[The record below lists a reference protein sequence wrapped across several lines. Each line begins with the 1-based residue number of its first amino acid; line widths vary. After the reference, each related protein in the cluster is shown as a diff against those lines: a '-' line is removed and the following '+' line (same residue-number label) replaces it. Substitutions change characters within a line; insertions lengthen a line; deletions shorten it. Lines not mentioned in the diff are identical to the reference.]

1 MQIENLTDLINK
13 TNIRAYV
20 NTTDIVKGKAYDKE
34 KITFK
39 DSKETKGTY
48 STLKVFNFEV
58 DSETKPTYYDVSIVI
73 ENNKEIVKTICD
85 CKEYRNFQSCK
96 HIGAVFVNYYET
108 LFKGSIINVH
118 KITEDILNK
127 FMPDEDTLIK
137 KELQVELIIN
147 VTEKESYYYYYGRTY
162 TDFNIKIMIG
172 EDKLYTLGN
181 HATAFKVA
189 YENQEGEVYFG
200 KNFTYIPEKYYLS
213 NNSKTIIESYLDVC
227 EGSYNRNIFAKDF
240 KTFLNKIKNTNFII
254 NNYKIDGIKEG
265 FPISSNLIKNNES
278 YELDFDLENIEVL
291 IKNDYEYILYKGN
304 LYHLR
309 KLEQELI
316 DDLMENK
323 LDKLIISKE
332 KVDAF
337 TKGLLKIVRKNLKID
352 ASVTDITLP
361 KEISTKLYFDLRSS
375 YILVDALFKYDE
387 KEVNYFDKSNTI
399 LRDIDYETKVINDIL
414 KYGFE
419 IDNNKIILKDIEKEV
434 EFLENGLENLATK
447 YEIFT
452 TEKFKGINIKK
463 KTSVTS
469 MFGIGQDN
477 ILSYTFSLGDINSNE
492 LVNIFEEIKN
502 KKKYY
507 RLKNGDILNLEDES
521 LKELSDLKDDLEL
534 SDAEIIAGHGAIL
547 KYRAIYLDSL
557 KNTKYN
563 IIKTDNLFDNFIDK
577 FYKFKDINLTLP
589 KDELKIL
596 RDYQVTGVKWLYTL
610 AKTGFGGILADEM
623 GLGKT
628 IQVIYYIK
636 QMLKDNENNK
646 FLIVVPTSLAYNWD
660 HEFDSFGSNIKRK
673 ICVGNKDK
681 RTKILSDLNDTNVII
696 TTYGLLREDEELYNN
711 LNFNTMVIDEAQN
724 IKNNMAGI
732 TKVVKK
738 VNAETKFALTGTP
751 LENSILELWSIFDF
765 IMPGY
770 LASLTKFQSKYKIKD
785 FDEDSEILIK
795 GLSKQINPFIL
806 RRKKQDVVK
815 ELPDKLIND
824 IYIELKDE
832 QKKLYVA
839 ELERVKEEMEKIIET
854 EGMNKARFLILQLLT
869 KLRQICIDPSIV
881 YDNYKDGSNKLEQ
894 LESIVNE
901 YIKNNHKILIF
912 SSFKTALNIV
922 KEKLNKAKI
931 KTYMIDGS
939 VPAKDRIEM
948 VDNFN
953 NNDDVKVFLIMLKSG
968 GTGLNLAT
976 ADVVIHLDLWWN
988 PQAENQATDRAHR
1001 IGQKNT
1007 VEVIHLITKGTIE
1020 EKILELQNKKRILS
1034 DKLIDGEIRDKNILS
1049 ELTKEDIKNLL
1060 SYEIKIKKRMLI

>member
-73 ENNKEIVKTICD
+73 EDNKEIVKTICD

-213 NNSKTIIESYLDVC
+213 SNSKTIIESYLDVC

-254 NNYKIDGIKEG
+254 NNYKIEGIKEG

-278 YELDFDLENIEVL
+278 YELDFDLENIEAL

-452 TEKFKGINIKK
+452 TEKFKGINIRK

-596 RDYQVTGVKWLYTL
+596 RDYQLTGVKWLYTL

-646 FLIVVPTSLAYNWD
+646 FLIVVPTSLTYNWD

-1060 SYEIKIKKRMLI
+1060 SYENKD

>member
-127 FMPDEDTLIK
+127 FMPDENTLIK

-213 NNSKTIIESYLDVC
+213 SNSKTIIESYLDVC

-254 NNYKIDGIKEG
+254 NNYKIEGIKEG

-419 IDNNKIILKDIEKEV
+419 IDNNKIILKNIEKEV

-577 FYKFKDINLTLP
+577 FYKFKDINLTLT

-646 FLIVVPTSLAYNWD
+646 FLIVVPTSLSYNWD

-1060 SYEIKIKKRMLI
+1060 SYENRD

>member
-73 ENNKEIVKTICD
+73 EDNKEIVKTICD

-213 NNSKTIIESYLDVC
+213 SNSKTIIESYLDVC

-254 NNYKIDGIKEG
+254 NNYKIEGIKEG

-434 EFLENGLENLATK
+434 EFIENGLENLATK

-681 RTKILSDLNDTNVII
+681 RTKILRNLNDTNVII

-1060 SYEIKIKKRMLI
+1060 SYENKD

>member
-20 NTTDIVKGKAYDKE
+20 NTTDIVKGKSYDKE

-213 NNSKTIIESYLDVC
+213 SNSKTIIESYLDVC

-254 NNYKIDGIKEG
+254 NNYKIEGIKEG

-278 YELDFDLENIEVL
+278 YELDFDLENIEAL

-534 SDAEIIAGHGAIL
+534 NDAEIIAGHGAIL

-596 RDYQVTGVKWLYTL
+596 RGYQVTGVKWLYTL

-646 FLIVVPTSLAYNWD
+646 FLIVVPTSLSYNWD

-681 RTKILSDLNDTNVII
+681 RTKILRNLNDTNVII

-1060 SYEIKIKKRMLI
+1060 SYENKD

>member
-58 DSETKPTYYDVSIVI
+58 DSETKPTYYDVSIAI

-213 NNSKTIIESYLDVC
+213 SNSKTIIESYLDVC

-254 NNYKIDGIKEG
+254 NNYKIEGIKEG

-278 YELDFDLENIEVL
+278 YELDFDLENIETL

-681 RTKILSDLNDTNVII
+681 RTKILRNLNDTNVII

-738 VNAETKFALTGTP
+738 INAETKFALTGTP

-806 RRKKQDVVK
+806 RKKKQDVVK

-922 KEKLNKAKI
+922 KEKLNKSKI

-1060 SYEIKIKKRMLI
+1060 SYENKD

>member
-213 NNSKTIIESYLDVC
+213 SNSKTIIESYLDVC
-227 EGSYNRNIFAKDF
+227 EGNYNRNIFAKDF

-254 NNYKIDGIKEG
+254 NNYKIEGIKEG

-596 RDYQVTGVKWLYTL
+596 RDYQVTGVKWLYAL

-681 RTKILSDLNDTNVII
+681 RTKILRNLNDTNVII

-738 VNAETKFALTGTP
+738 INAETKFALTGTP

-939 VPAKDRIEM
+939 VQAKDRIEM

-1060 SYEIKIKKRMLI
+1060 SYENKD

>member
-20 NTTDIVKGKAYDKE
+20 NTTDIVKGKSYDKE

-73 ENNKEIVKTICD
+73 EDNKEIVKTICD

-127 FMPDEDTLIK
+127 FMPDENTLIK

-681 RTKILSDLNDTNVII
+681 RTKILRNLNDTNVII

-738 VNAETKFALTGTP
+738 INAETKFALTGTP

-953 NNDDVKVFLIMLKSG
+953 NNDGVKVFLIMLKSG

-1060 SYEIKIKKRMLI
+1060 SYENKD

>member
-20 NTTDIVKGKAYDKE
+20 NTTDIVKGKTYDKE

-73 ENNKEIVKTICD
+73 EDNKEIVKTICD

-681 RTKILSDLNDTNVII
+681 RTKILRNLNDTNVII

-738 VNAETKFALTGTP
+738 INAETKFALTGTP

-894 LESIVNE
+894 LESVVNE

-1060 SYEIKIKKRMLI
+1060 SYENRD

>member
-20 NTTDIVKGKAYDKE
+20 NTTDIVKGKSYDKE

-681 RTKILSDLNDTNVII
+681 RTKMLRNLNDTNVII

-738 VNAETKFALTGTP
+738 INAETKFALTGTP

-839 ELERVKEEMEKIIET
+839 ELERVKEEMENIIET

-953 NNDDVKVFLIMLKSG
+953 NNDGVKVFLIMLKSG

-1060 SYEIKIKKRMLI
+1060 SYENKD

>member
-73 ENNKEIVKTICD
+73 EDNKEIVKTICD

-127 FMPDEDTLIK
+127 FMPDENTLIK

-213 NNSKTIIESYLDVC
+213 SNSKTIIESYLDVC

-254 NNYKIDGIKEG
+254 NNYKIEGIKEG

-419 IDNNKIILKDIEKEV
+419 IDNNKIILKDIKKEV

-646 FLIVVPTSLAYNWD
+646 FLIVVPTSLSYNWD

-681 RTKILSDLNDTNVII
+681 RTKILRNLNDTNVII

-738 VNAETKFALTGTP
+738 INAETKFALTGTP

-795 GLSKQINPFIL
+795 GLSKQINSFIL

-815 ELPDKLIND
+815 ELQDKLIND

-869 KLRQICIDPSIV
+869 KLRQICIDPSII

-931 KTYMIDGS
+931 KTYMIDGN

-1060 SYEIKIKKRMLI
+1060 SYENKD

>member
-20 NTTDIVKGKAYDKE
+20 NTTDIVKGKTYDKE

-73 ENNKEIVKTICD
+73 EDNKEIVKTICD

-127 FMPDEDTLIK
+127 FMPDEDILIK

-213 NNSKTIIESYLDVC
+213 SNSKTIIESYLDVC

-254 NNYKIDGIKEG
+254 NNYKIEGIKEG

-646 FLIVVPTSLAYNWD
+646 FLIVVPTSLSYNWD

-869 KLRQICIDPSIV
+869 KLRQICIDPNIV

-1060 SYEIKIKKRMLI
+1060 SYENKD

>member
-681 RTKILSDLNDTNVII
+681 RTKILRNLNDTNVII

-738 VNAETKFALTGTP
+738 INAETKFALTGTP

-839 ELERVKEEMEKIIET
+839 ELERVKEEMENIIET

-953 NNDDVKVFLIMLKSG
+953 NNDGVKVFLIMLKSG

-1060 SYEIKIKKRMLI
+1060 SYENKD

>member
-127 FMPDEDTLIK
+127 FMPDENTLIK

-596 RDYQVTGVKWLYTL
+596 RDYQLTGVKWLYTL

-673 ICVGNKDK
+673 ISVGNKDK
-681 RTKILSDLNDTNVII
+681 RTKILRNLNDTNVII

-738 VNAETKFALTGTP
+738 INAETKFALTGTP

-1060 SYEIKIKKRMLI
+1060 SYENKD

>member
-73 ENNKEIVKTICD
+73 EDNKEIVKTICD

-127 FMPDEDTLIK
+127 FMPDENTLIK

-213 NNSKTIIESYLDVC
+213 SNSKTIIESYLDVC

-254 NNYKIDGIKEG
+254 NNYKIEGIKEG

-1060 SYEIKIKKRMLI
+1060 SYENKD

>member
-20 NTTDIVKGKAYDKE
+20 NTTDIVKGKSYDKE

-213 NNSKTIIESYLDVC
+213 SNSKTIIESYLDVC

-254 NNYKIDGIKEG
+254 NNYKIEGIKEG

-278 YELDFDLENIEVL
+278 YELDFDLENIEAL

-534 SDAEIIAGHGAIL
+534 NDAEIIAGHGAIL

-596 RDYQVTGVKWLYTL
+596 RGYQVTGVKWLYTL

-646 FLIVVPTSLAYNWD
+646 FLIVVPTSLSYNWD

-681 RTKILSDLNDTNVII
+681 RTKILRNLNDTNVII

-732 TKVVKK
+732 TRVVKK
-738 VNAETKFALTGTP
+738 INAETKFALTGTP

-1060 SYEIKIKKRMLI
+1060 SYENKD

>member
-127 FMPDEDTLIK
+127 FMPDENTLIK

-213 NNSKTIIESYLDVC
+213 SNSKTIIESYLDVC

-254 NNYKIDGIKEG
+254 NNYKIEGIKEG

-375 YILVDALFKYDE
+375 YILVDALFNYDE

-596 RDYQVTGVKWLYTL
+596 RDYQLTGVKWLYTL

-681 RTKILSDLNDTNVII
+681 RAKILRNLNDTNVII

-1060 SYEIKIKKRMLI
+1060 SYENKD

>member
-20 NTTDIVKGKAYDKE
+20 NTTDIVKGKVYDKE

-73 ENNKEIVKTICD
+73 EDNKEIVKTICD
-85 CKEYRNFQSCK
+85 CKQYRNFQSCK

-127 FMPDEDTLIK
+127 FIPNEDTLIK
-137 KELQVELIIN
+137 KELQVELVIN
-147 VTEKESYYYYYGRTY
+147 VTEKESYYYYYGNTF

-254 NNYKIDGIKEG
+254 NNYKIEGIKEG
-265 FPISSNLIKNNES
+265 FPISSNLIKNNDS

-316 DDLMENK
+316 DELMEKK
-323 LDKLIISKE
+323 LDKLIIPKE
-332 KVDAF
+332 KVDTF

-352 ASVTDITLP
+352 ASVNDITLP

-463 KTSVTS
+463 KTSVSS

-521 LKELSDLKDDLEL
+521 LKELSNLKDDLEL

-577 FYKFKDINLTLP
+577 FYKFKDINLTLS

-738 VNAETKFALTGTP
+738 INAETKFALTGTP

-1060 SYEIKIKKRMLI
+1060 SYENRD

>member
-20 NTTDIVKGKAYDKE
+20 NTTDIVKGKTYDKE

-73 ENNKEIVKTICD
+73 EDNKEIVKTICD

-127 FMPDEDTLIK
+127 FMPDENTLIK

-213 NNSKTIIESYLDVC
+213 SNSKTIIESYLDVC

-254 NNYKIDGIKEG
+254 NNYKIEGIKEG

-419 IDNNKIILKDIEKEV
+419 IDNNKIILKNIEKEV

-577 FYKFKDINLTLP
+577 FYKFKDINLTLT

-646 FLIVVPTSLAYNWD
+646 FLIVVPTSLSYNWD

-869 KLRQICIDPSIV
+869 KLRQICIDPNIV

-1060 SYEIKIKKRMLI
+1060 SYENKD

>member
-20 NTTDIVKGKAYDKE
+20 NTTDIVKGKSYDKE

-58 DSETKPTYYDVSIVI
+58 DSETKPTYYDVSIAI

-681 RTKILSDLNDTNVII
+681 RTKMLRNLNDTNVII

-738 VNAETKFALTGTP
+738 INAETKFALTGTP

-839 ELERVKEEMEKIIET
+839 ELERVKEEMENIIET

-953 NNDDVKVFLIMLKSG
+953 NNDGVKVFLIMLKSG

-1060 SYEIKIKKRMLI
+1060 SYENKD

>member
-73 ENNKEIVKTICD
+73 EDNKEIVKTICD

-127 FMPDEDTLIK
+127 FMPDENTLIK

-213 NNSKTIIESYLDVC
+213 SNSKTIIESYLDVC

-254 NNYKIDGIKEG
+254 NNYKIEGIKEG

-419 IDNNKIILKDIEKEV
+419 IDNNKIILKNIEKEV

-589 KDELKIL
+589 KDELKTL

-770 LASLTKFQSKYKIKD
+770 LASLTKFQGKYKIKD

-1060 SYEIKIKKRMLI
+1060 SYENKD

>member
-681 RTKILSDLNDTNVII
+681 RTKILRNLNDTNVII

-1060 SYEIKIKKRMLI
+1060 SYENKD

>member
-20 NTTDIVKGKAYDKE
+20 NTTDIVKGKVYDKE

-73 ENNKEIVKTICD
+73 EDNKEIVKTICD
-85 CKEYRNFQSCK
+85 CKQYRNFQSCK

-127 FMPDEDTLIK
+127 FIPNEDTLIK
-137 KELQVELIIN
+137 KELQVELVIN
-147 VTEKESYYYYYGRTY
+147 VTEKESYYYYYGNTF

-213 NNSKTIIESYLDVC
+213 SNSKTIIESYLDVC

-254 NNYKIDGIKEG
+254 NNYKIEGIKEG

-309 KLEQELI
+309 KLEQDLI

-323 LDKLIISKE
+323 LDKLIIPKE
-332 KVDAF
+332 KVDTF

-352 ASVTDITLP
+352 ASVNDITLP

-434 EFLENGLENLATK
+434 EFLENVLENLATK

-463 KTSVTS
+463 KTSVSS

-521 LKELSDLKDDLEL
+521 LKELSNLKDDLEL

-577 FYKFKDINLTLP
+577 FYKFKDINLTLS

-738 VNAETKFALTGTP
+738 INAETKFALTGTP

-770 LASLTKFQSKYKIKD
+770 LASLTKFQSRYKIKD

-901 YIKNNHKILIF
+901 YIKNNHKILVF

-1060 SYEIKIKKRMLI
+1060 SYENKD

>member
-20 NTTDIVKGKAYDKE
+20 NTTDIVKGKTYDKE

-73 ENNKEIVKTICD
+73 EDNKEIVKTICD

-127 FMPDEDTLIK
+127 FMPDEDILIK

-213 NNSKTIIESYLDVC
+213 SNSKTIIESYLDVC

-254 NNYKIDGIKEG
+254 NNYKIEGIKEG

-375 YILVDALFKYDE
+375 YILVDALFNYDE

-681 RTKILSDLNDTNVII
+681 RTKILRNLNDTNVII

-953 NNDDVKVFLIMLKSG
+953 NNNDDVKVFLIMLKSG

-1007 VEVIHLITKGTIE
+1007 VEVSHLITKGTIE

-1060 SYEIKIKKRMLI
+1060 SYENKD

>member
-681 RTKILSDLNDTNVII
+681 RTKILRNLNDTNVII

-738 VNAETKFALTGTP
+738 INAETKFALTGTP

-953 NNDDVKVFLIMLKSG
+953 NNDGVKVFLIMLKSG

-1060 SYEIKIKKRMLI
+1060 SYENKD

>member
-73 ENNKEIVKTICD
+73 EDNKEIVKTICD

-213 NNSKTIIESYLDVC
+213 SNSKTIIESYLDVC

-254 NNYKIDGIKEG
+254 NNYKIEGIKEG

-278 YELDFDLENIEVL
+278 YELDFDLENIEAL

-434 EFLENGLENLATK
+434 EFIENGLENLATK

-521 LKELSDLKDDLEL
+521 LKELSD
-534 SDAEIIAGHGAIL
+534 AEIIAGHGAIL

-596 RDYQVTGVKWLYTL
+596 RDYQVAGVKWLYTL

-681 RTKILSDLNDTNVII
+681 RTKILRNLNDTNVII

-1060 SYEIKIKKRMLI
+1060 SYENKD